1 MNQESA
7 LTKQRRQNLRIVLEE
22 QGGPASFAKKL
33 GQSGPSFLSQ
43 MANGHRAISEKTSRR
58 IEQAAGKPEYW
69 MDQPHS
75 SVGGVAPQATVHT
88 DPSFVGGAV
97 KVVAEIQQS
106 LGVSLSPDKFGE
118 VVNLVY
124 EHAQRVG
131 SIDREYA
138 SRLLKLTM

>member
-7 LTKQRRQNLRIVLEE
+7 LTKQRRQNLRTVLEE

-43 MANGHRAISEKTSRR
+43 MANGHRTISEKTSRR

-69 MDQPHS
+69 MDQPHT
-75 SVGGVAPQATVHT
+75 SVGGIAPQASVHT

-97 KVVAEIQQS
+97 KAVAEIQQS

-118 VVNLVY
+118 IVNLVY

-131 SIDREYA
+131 SIDHEFA
-138 SRLLKLTM
+138 ARLLKLTM